1 MNSFVVDANVWLAFL
16 VQEHPH
22 HAASRRWFNTLAPGQ
37 AGLCRVVQLT
47 LLRLL
52 GNRTI
57 MASGAISDTEA
68 WNHIGKLME
77 DERVDFLT
85 EPPGLDSVLPNL
97 FRYPVP
103 TPNLVMDAYLAAFAI
118 SANRELVTRDRGFE
132 QFRGLR
138 VRFLEP

>member
-22 HAASRRWFNTLAPGQ
+22 HAASRRWFDKLGAND
-37 AGLCRVVQLT
+37 AGLCRAAQLA

-57 MASGAISDTEA
+57 MGGGVLSATEA
-68 WNHIGKLME
+68 WSCVAKLQE
-77 DERVDFLT
+77 DERVVFLA
-85 EPPGLDSVLPNL
+85 EPPGLDSLLPSL

-103 TPNLVMDAYLAAFAI
+103 TRNLIADAYLAAFAI
-118 SANRELVTRDRGFE
+118 GVNRELVTRDRGFQ

-138 VRFLEP
+138 VRLLEP